1 VSDLVKVAAIVA
13 VHHGKPFTNTIA
25 IAEGVGIDHASVI
38 KLVRKYKTDFEEF
51 GHLGFEI
58 HVVNRVQGGGTNA
71 EIAEL
76 NEDQATYLMTLF
88 RNTPIVRKFKI
99 KLVKAFRKALN
110 ELERLRK
117 QCELPEWQQARIRQ
131 KAAQQLTNAY
141 VQHAR
146 EEQGKATW
154 AHQYINEELLLNE
167 LVTGERRSTNRDEWP
182 REACDFALEASKRNA
197 GLALRGLSNKERR
210 KALLPWAEDARHWQ
224 QKLLEGPT

>member
-1 VSDLVKVAAIVA
+1 MADLVKATAIVV
-13 VHHGKPFTNTIA
+13 VHHGKPFTDTLMIA
-25 IAEGVGIDHASVI
+25 DGVGMEHASVI

-51 GHLGFEI
+51 GILGFQIREK
-58 HVVNRVQGGGTNA
+58 RGTQGAQT
-71 EIAEL
+71 EFAEL

-88 RNTPIVRKFKI
+88 KNTEIVRRFKI

-131 KAAQQLTNAY
+131 KAAQQLTNSY

-146 EEQGKATW
+146 EEQGKTTG

-210 KALLPWAEDARHWQ
+210 KALLQWAENARPRQ
-224 QKLLEGPT
+224 QQLLEGAQ